1 MLFEHSPL
9 PMIAYERETFR
20 IVAVSDAAVAC
31 YGYLREEFLAMA
43 VKDLFPAE
51 DLPSLERFLDANLSC
66 ERPGRIA
73 AAPWRHHCKD
83 GTIIDVEVTGNDLE
97 FDGQRCRVLFCQD
110 VTEHNG
116 ATAALVQARERLRS
130 SEERYRLLFEC
141 NPQPMVAHDSETL
154 QIVAASNAMVTG
166 YGYSREELLA
176 MTITDLMPPE
186 DVEKLRGYLAATL
199 RGARPGPAPQGWRHR
214 RKDGTIVDVEV
225 TSDNLNLDGREC
237 RIALYTDVTERNQA
251 IAQLEQARERLRA
264 SEERYRLL
272 FERNPLPML
281 LYDCDTLEILAVN
294 LALIATYGYSISE
307 LRSMRIPDLVP
318 QEDVPLML
326 TFVARHPTGVQPR
339 SSAGYDGHTWRHRYK
354 SGRIVDVE
362 VTTASLDLDDRGC
375 GIALYQDVTD
385 RKQGVAELERAR
397 EQARANEE
405 RYRLLFDSNPQPM
418 AVFDC
423 ETLELVAVNDAM
435 VANYGYSRDELIGMS
450 GLDLLVP
457 EDVPTVRSYLAS
469 NPGVT
474 PPGAGWK
481 GWHHR
486 RKDGTIIDVETVS
499 DDLTLDGRD
508 CRLVLFQDVTERNR
522 AAAEV
527 AAARD
532 AAVEASNMKSAF
544 LANMSHEIRTPMNG
558 VIGMTE
564 LLLDT
569 DLTEE
574 QRYLAEQA
582 AQSGEHLLAVIND
595 VLDLSKI
602 ETGNLELDITDFD
615 LQETVARTCS
625 AVGAQARARD
635 LRLDLEISSSV
646 PRRVRG
652 DSRRLHQIILNL
664 VSNAIKFTPTGVV
677 SVRVSALPTSTNSHA
692 TIRVEVA
699 DSGIGIDPAKLQHM
713 FEPFTQADASTTRL
727 YGGTG
732 LGLAISRE
740 LVEMMGG
747 AIGAESEVGRGSTF
761 WFELPLSTGSEAET
775 PPAPALPASAAA
787 PLSGADAPLV
797 LIAED
802 SQINQIVAAR
812 AIERCGCR
820 AHVVGDGLEAIEA
833 FSRQHFDAVLMD
845 CQMPNMDGYE
855 STAELRRLETDGRH
869 TPIIAMTAHAMAEDR
884 KRCLDAGMD
893 DYISKPMRHTDLA
906 TMLSRWIPI
915 QDHKDPTP

>member
-1 MLFEHSPL
+1 VLFEHSPL
-9 PMIAYERETFR
+9 PMIAYERQTFR

-51 DLPSLERFLDANLSC
+51 DLASLEQFLDASLSG

-73 AAPWRHHCKD
+73 AVPWRHQCKD

-97 FDGQRCRVLFCQD
+97 FGGQRCRVLFCED
-110 VTEHNG
+110 VTEYNG
-116 ATAALVQARERLRS
+116 ATVELVQARERLRS
-130 SEERYRLLFEC
+130 
-141 NPQPMVAHDSETL
+141 
-154 QIVAASNAMVTG
+154 G
-166 YGYSREELLA
+166 
-176 MTITDLMPPE
+176 
-186 DVEKLRGYLAATL
+186 
-199 RGARPGPAPQGWRHR
+199 
-214 RKDGTIVDVEV
+214 
-225 TSDNLNLDGREC
+225 
-237 RIALYTDVTERNQA
+237 
-251 IAQLEQARERLRA
+251 
-264 SEERYRLL
+264 EERYRLL
-272 FERNPLPML
+272 FERNPMPML
-281 LYDCDTLEILAVN
+281 LYDVDTLEILAVN
-294 LALIATYGYSISE
+294 LALVATYGYSISE
-307 LRSMRIPDLVP
+307 LRSMRVPDLVP
-318 QEDVPLML
+318 REDVPLML
-326 TFVARHPTGVQPR
+326 SFVARHPTGVQPR
-339 SSAGYDGHTWRHRYK
+339 STAGYDGRTWRHRYK

-362 VTTASLDLDDRGC
+362 VTVASLDLDGRGC

-385 RKQGVAELERAR
+385 RKQAVAELERAR

-435 VANYGYSRDELIGMS
+435 VANYGYSREELIGMS

-582 AQSGEHLLAVIND
+582 TQSGEHL
-595 VLDLSKI
+595 
-602 ETGNLELDITDFD
+602 T
-615 LQETVARTCS
+615 
-625 AVGAQARARD
+625 
-635 LRLDLEISSSV
+635 SSSTS
-646 PRRVRG
+646 PIST
-652 DSRRLHQIILNL
+652 SRRP
-664 VSNAIKFTPTGVV
+664 SPE
-677 SVRVSALPTSTNSHA
+677 R
-692 TIRVEVA
+692 
-699 DSGIGIDPAKLQHM
+699 
-713 FEPFTQADASTTRL
+713 
-727 YGGTG
+727 
-732 LGLAISRE
+732 
-740 LVEMMGG
+740 
-747 AIGAESEVGRGSTF
+747 
-761 WFELPLSTGSEAET
+761 
-775 PPAPALPASAAA
+775 AP
-787 PLSGADAPLV
+787 
-797 LIAED
+797 
-802 SQINQIVAAR
+802 
-812 AIERCGCR
+812 
-820 AHVVGDGLEAIEA
+820 H
-833 FSRQHFDAVLMD
+833 
-845 CQMPNMDGYE
+845 
-855 STAELRRLETDGRH
+855 
-869 TPIIAMTAHAMAEDR
+869 
-884 KRCLDAGMD
+884 
-893 DYISKPMRHTDLA
+893 
-906 TMLSRWIPI
+906 
-915 QDHKDPTP
+915 